1 MLAFYG
7 SFLKQDNATFNHGT
21 IVNIYIVYEITKN
34 NLINS
39 YPTLENCLFG
49 AVKLTKHPDIDK
61 YKYSG
66 YGIEFDRKRKF

>member
-61 YKYSG
+61 YKYAG